1 MDYIRETRKF
11 TTEKLAEIRGDIH
24 RVLKKSKNREKITI
38 VATGSYGR
46 EEASSKSDIDH
57 FIIYD
62 ADEAADDAIKV
73 ELEQIEAVIKQH
85 VPERS
90 GSTGTFGKDAVIQFS
105 EMKTNIGG
113 EYDDNKSLT
122 RRMLFLLEGTW
133 LYGEDRF
140 ERYQRSLLKRYMENS
155 SEKAEL
161 PRFLLNDVIRY
172 YRTIATDF
180 EHKVFEDGKEWG
192 LRSIKLR
199 FSRKILYFGGILTIA
214 EMADA
219 GYRQWEERAIELFG
233 IPVLSRIE
241 RLIDDRCG
249 QEVLEI
255 YDQFL
260 AKISDPEIREA
271 LKRVEKEE
279 RTQSE
284 KYQTLRQLSVDF
296 SAKLS
301 ECLDIKYSADHS
313 IHHAL
318 LF

>member
-1 MDYIRETRKF
+1 MHYIKEARKF
-11 TTEKLAEIRGDIH
+11 TTEKLSEIRNDIH
-24 RVLKKSKNREKITI
+24 RALKKSGNKEKITVI
-38 VATGSYGR
+38 ATGSYGR
-46 EEASSKSDIDH
+46 EEASPKSDIDH

-62 ADEAADDAIKV
+62 ADEAADDEIKL

-85 VPERS
+85 VPECS
-90 GSTGTFGKDAVIQFS
+90 GSTGTFGKNAVIQFS

-133 LYGEDRF
+133 LYGEGRF

-219 GYRQWEERAIELFG
+219 GYSQWEKKAIELFA

-241 RLIDDRCG
+241 RLIDDQCG

-260 AKISDPEIREA
+260 EKISDPKVREA

-279 RTQSE
+279 RTQSQE
-284 KYQTLRQLSVDF
+284 YQTLRQLSDDF
-296 SAKLS
+296 STKLS
-301 ECLDIKYSADHS
+301 ECLAIKYSPGHS